1 MSCNTHSFNVGLA
14 KKYGFGCAVLL
25 QHFYFWTEKN
35 RHDKDMV
42 AGGFVWFYTSRRQMM
57 ETFPYLSDQNI
68 RTCIS
73 KMLEAHLIMIG
84 EDVIKA
90 PCNTNVYALAPL
102 GLSYFEDVEDQL
114 VKSTNQLVETTNPN
128 KDSKKDS
135 NLSIEEKRRILA
147 ERCEPFVAQYGRQMI
162 DAFVSYWGEANG
174 NRLRCEIAKQKSGA
188 FEISRRLATWAS
200 KEYNQ
205 PRKPVTPASAPS
217 GRPIWESL
225 GMTREQYLKM
235 QGK

>member
-1 MSCNTHSFNVGLA
+1 MKLQYITFRVDLACEVGVPESIILGHFHYWLTVNESNPDMNRDGKVWLYASRKAIQDTLPFLSDKVIRNSIDRLIEAGWLVKGDYNLSLTNKANWYSFSDKALAWYEGDEPLAQRASGLA
-14 KKYGFGCAVLL
+14 L
-25 QHFYFWTEKN
+25 
-35 RHDKDMV
+35 
-42 AGGFVWFYTSRRQMM
+42 
-57 ETFPYLSDQNI
+57 
-68 RTCIS
+68 
-73 KMLEAHLIMIG
+73 
-84 EDVIKA
+84 
-90 PCNTNVYALAPL
+90 
-102 GLSYFEDVEDQL
+102 
-114 VKSTNQLVETTNPN
+114 STNN
-128 KDSKKDS
+128 KDNNKKD
-135 NLSIEEKRRILA
+135 NILSIEEKRRLLKD
-147 ERCEPFVAQYGRQMI
+147 RCEPFVAQYGRQMV

-205 PRKPVTPASAPS
+205 PRKPVTTTSAPS

>member
-1 MSCNTHSFNVGLA
+1 MKLQYITLKVDLACEVGLPESIIL
-14 KKYGFGCAVLL
+14 G
-25 QHFYFWTEKN
+25 HFHYWLTVNESDPAMNK
-35 RHDKDMV
+35 
-42 AGGFVWFYTSRRQMM
+42 GGRVWLYASRKAIQ
-57 ETFPYLSDQNI
+57 TALPFLSDKVI
-68 RTCIS
+68 RNSIDR
-73 KMLEAHLIMIG
+73 LIEAGWLVKGDYNLSMTQKANWYSFSEKAIDWYEG
-84 EDVIKA
+84 KA
-90 PCNTNVYALAPL
+90 PLAQTASGLAQTTNVK
-102 GLSYFEDVEDQL
+102 E
-114 VKSTNQLVETTNPN
+114 NN
-128 KDSKKDS
+128 KD
-135 NLSIEEKRRILA
+135 NILSIEEKRRILA

-225 GMTREQYLKM
+225 GMTREQYIKM

>member
-1 MSCNTHSFNVGLA
+1 M
-14 KKYGFGCAVLL
+14 K
-25 QHFYFWTEKN
+25 
-35 RHDKDMV
+35 
-42 AGGFVWFYTSRRQMM
+42 
-57 ETFPYLSDQNI
+57 
-68 RTCIS
+68 
-73 KMLEAHLIMIG
+73 
-84 EDVIKA
+84 
-90 PCNTNVYALAPL
+90 
-102 GLSYFEDVEDQL
+102 
-114 VKSTNQLVETTNPN
+114 
-128 KDSKKDS
+128 
-135 NLSIEEKRRILA
+135 
-147 ERCEPFVAQYGRQMI
+147 ERCEPFVAQYGRQMV

>member
-42 AGGFVWFYTSRRQMM
+42 AGGFVWFYTSRRQMA
-57 ETFPYLSDQNI
+57 ETFPYLSEQNI
-68 RTCIS
+68 RTCIN

-84 EDVIKA
+84 EDMIKA
-90 PCNTNVYALAPL
+90 PYNTTVYALAPL
-102 GLSYFEDVEDQL
+102 GLALFEDEEDQL
-114 VKSTNQLVETTNPN
+114 VKSTNQLAETTNS
-128 KDSKKDS
+128 KDSKKES
-135 NLSIEEKRRILA
+135 LLSIEEKRRILA
-147 ERCEPFVAQYGRQMI
+147 EKCEPYVAQYGRQMV

-205 PRKPVTPASAPS
+205 PRKPVTPPAQPRQE
-217 GRPIWESL
+217 RPIWESL

>member
-1 MSCNTHSFNVGLA
+1 MAGMEGA
-14 KKYGFGCAVLL
+14 ILL
-25 QHFYFWTEKN
+25 QHFRYWTIRNSSDE
-35 RHDKDMV
+35 DMCRDGRIWV
-42 AGGFVWFYTSRRQMM
+42 FSSRRALNDL
-57 ETFPYLSDQNI
+57 FPFLSDQKI
-68 RTCIS
+68 RTTID
-73 KMLEAHLIMIG
+73 KLIEG
-84 EDVIKA
+84 G
-90 PCNTNVYALAPL
+90 Y
-102 GLSYFEDVEDQL
+102 L
-114 VKSTNQLVETTNPN
+114 VKGDYNLYSNKKANWYSLSDYSLSLFDGGSPLVKTTNELVKTTNDKNNN
-128 KDSKKDS
+128 KE
-135 NLSIEEKRRILA
+135 NILSIEEKRRLLK
-147 ERCEPFVAQYGRQMI
+147 ERCEPFVAQYGRQMV